1 MPTACSRPQPPTRGE
16 SPVVPGADS
25 TRRQQAHTA
34 PTRPWPCNTTGLPST
49 RDPREPHRTI
59 PICQIDPYERPQTEQ
74 FRRTNAHRSV
84 AVCAFL
90 WARADYA
97 ARQGPPTLVSQ
108 SPVPRLGEVPP
119 CSHRVGPDVLAGPGR
134 PVVTT
139 CPAPARAVT
148 ACVQAPSRPGMPGGP
163 TARPGPARLSAARN
177 AGRILG
183 TCGPGHRDNPRRD
196 PRHLACR
203 HGCGRDLRDT
213 QDVCHHRADRDGRFH
228 RGVARG
234 QAPQRRLARRSR
246 RGRPVR
252 PLRGGIRPGR
262 TLRAA
267 GWTACRATGYPR
279 AITRPGDEHG
289 HERDTPGG
297 DS

>member
-1 MPTACSRPQPPTRGE
+1 MQPSRRPGRPGRPWQASGHD
-16 SPVVPGADS
+16 VPGA
-25 TRRQQAHTA
+25 
-34 PTRPWPCNTTGLPST
+34 G
-49 RDPREPHRTI
+49 
-59 PICQIDPYERPQTEQ
+59 
-74 FRRTNAHRSV
+74 
-84 AVCAFL
+84 
-90 WARADYA
+90 
-97 ARQGPPTLVSQ
+97 
-108 SPVPRLGEVPP
+108 
-119 CSHRVGPDVLAGPGR
+119 
-134 PVVTT
+134 
-139 CPAPARAVT
+139 RAVT
-148 ACVQAPSRPGMPGGP
+148 ACDQAPSRPGMPGGP
-163 TARPGPARLSAARN
+163 RPAPGRRGCRLP
-177 AGRILG
+177 G
-183 TCGPGHRDNPRRD
+183 TPGAYWGHGPGHRDNPRRD

-279 AITRPGDEHG
+279 AITRPGMSMATNETHPAVTADSGNPSVPRPDHG
-289 HERDTPGG
+289 AGLLAHPPARLPPPGRRARPCAALLDPPLWRADRAGSRRATPADTALAPADLEDAPHPPCRLGARG
-297 DS
+297 PSGESVTHGAHISHSSAQSIQWLGKV